1 MELFGW
7 IFAAFVLAAL
17 AYAIFKDD
25 DWGGAA

>member
-7 IFAAFVLAAL
+7 IFAAFALAAL

-25 DWGGAA
+25 DWGNTA

>member
-7 IFAAFVLAAL
+7 IFAAFVLASL